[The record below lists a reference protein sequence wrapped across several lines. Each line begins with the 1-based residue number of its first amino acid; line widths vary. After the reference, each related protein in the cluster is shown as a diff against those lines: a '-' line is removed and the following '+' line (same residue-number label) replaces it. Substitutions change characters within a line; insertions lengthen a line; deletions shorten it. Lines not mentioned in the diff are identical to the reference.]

1 MNEITQIQFLIEVI
15 PGKIPEHAINAA
27 IRLNAT
33 SVILDRSL
41 LQFFQTFLFY
51 MMISHIFK
59 DPQSYKQ
66 DQSKCQA
73 VNMFAFLS

>member
-41 LQFFQTFLFY
+41 LQLFQTFIFNEDFT
-51 MMISHIFK
+51 HI
-59 DPQSYKQ
+59 
-66 DQSKCQA
+66 
-73 VNMFAFLS
+73 